1 MIKGSTQEDT
11 MIINIYAANIGAP
24 QYIRQMLRT
33 IKGENNSNTIIVG
46 EFNTPLTPMDRSSQQ
61 KITKET
67 QGLNTS
73 LKWHIRPCGP
83 NRHLQDIPS
92 QNSRRHIFLKC
103 TWNSLQDRSH
113 LGSQIKFSKFKKI
126 EIVSSIFSEYN
137 TMHETRYNLQEK
149 NCKKHKH
156 MEAKQHTSK

>member
-46 EFNTPLTPMDRSSQQ
+46 EFNTPLTPMDRSSQLI
-61 KITKET
+61 ITKET

-73 LKWHIRPCGP
+73 LK
-83 NRHLQDIPS
+83 
-92 QNSRRHIFLKC
+92 
-103 TWNSLQDRSH
+103 
-113 LGSQIKFSKFKKI
+113 
-126 EIVSSIFSEYN
+126 
-137 TMHETRYNLQEK
+137 
-149 NCKKHKH
+149 
-156 MEAKQHTSK
+156 